1 LVEDRALLT
10 VALTAFGLEEDID
23 SKFYI
28 RTVLEQNTTDSESL
42 VNRVSDKRYLEMAQA
57 FGFGDLGGPK
67 TKFTGFADQIIAD
80 FETKEFQSRVGQVDG
95 DMRLALSFKNDLLEI
110 GSNEKTNDTQWLT
123 IMGNPPLR
131 KVFEVAFG
139 LPTAFGT
146 LDIDRQLDVLK
157 EKSQNILKSDQV
169 SEILDDESV
178 DKLTETFLLRSQL
191 DTNAGSSSA
200 SIALTLLQSAPRFF

>member
-1 LVEDRALLT
+1 
-10 VALTAFGLEEDID
+10 
-23 SKFYI
+23 
-28 RTVLEQNTTDSESL
+28 
-42 VNRVSDKRYLEMAQA
+42 
-57 FGFGDLGGPK
+57 
-67 TKFTGFADQIIAD
+67 
-80 FETKEFQSRVGQVDG
+80 
-95 DMRLALSFKNDLLEI
+95 
-110 GSNEKTNDTQWLT
+110 LT